1 MKLSNLLSKISHDEV
16 CDARNRAKKLASCKK
31 SLAARCSQLMNTYPA
46 MEVIISL
53 PVRRGHDL
61 FTKEKL
67 EGYRSACHLIATLAE
82 ISGNDALANALVSV
96 TDQEIL
102 SAAEEIS
109 STDKMNFAAWFR
121 SCSQNYYGYVLGMW
135 EEFMNLLDSG
145 KNDQS
150 LAHLIV
156 VGGLIIIAENRE
168 GKNRCFPNT

>member
-1 MKLSNLLSKISHDEV
+1 
-16 CDARNRAKKLASCKK
+16 
-31 SLAARCSQLMNTYPA
+31 
-46 MEVIISL
+46 
-53 PVRRGHDL
+53 
-61 FTKEKL
+61 
-67 EGYRSACHLIATLAE
+67 
-82 ISGNDALANALVSV
+82 
-96 TDQEIL
+96 
-102 SAAEEIS
+102 
-109 STDKMNFAAWFR
+109 MNFAAWFR